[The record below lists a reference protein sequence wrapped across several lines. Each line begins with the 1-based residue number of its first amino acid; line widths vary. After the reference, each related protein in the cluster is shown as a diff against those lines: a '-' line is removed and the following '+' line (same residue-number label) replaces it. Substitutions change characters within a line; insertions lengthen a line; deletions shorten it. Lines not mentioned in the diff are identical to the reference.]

1 MAGRQFRRVRP
12 RVEVGA
18 PVVGDGEPVLGD
30 EQGRV
35 VDAARAVLEI
45 AAGES
50 DAVAPRRGAQRPQR
64 RRVGEE
70 ARGLEIRPVAGEQ
83 ALRQGQEPG
92 TGRRRVR
99 DAAFRRCQPCLQG
112 VGKGRESGN
121 GDGQALGHAPVRDGW
136 SARIAGRPDRAE
148 AIVMNRQDRGHFGNL
163 YLPADHPRR
172 GKPAGIEAQT
182 EYPMPIAHP
191 TPSRPRRRT
200 PLLATVAM
208 LSLLAG
214 GAAMSVATETPPP
227 ANAKLAGTVIANAG
241 YADLVAAVKPAV
253 VNVRVERD
261 ADAGPMAQGGPMAD
275 PEMRRF
281 FERFFGE
288 PGQGPMRGPQQQP
301 HQRERGEGSGFIV
314 SADGLIV
321 TNAHVAG
328 GADKITIS
336 LDDGSELPATLKGID
351 EKTDLALLKVEAGKP
366 LPYVTFGDSAKVRV
380 GDAVV
385 AVGNPFGLGGTVTS
399 GIVSATGREIG
410 SGPYDDFLQIDA
422 PINRGNS
429 GGPTFNLQGEV
440 VGVNSA
446 IFSPSGGS
454 VGIGFAISSNLAKQ
468 VVADLQDDG
477 KVERG
482 WLGVQIQNVDEDLA
496 ANLDLPT
503 PKGAL
508 VSSVQAGTP
517 AASAGVE
524 QGDVILSFDGKPI
537 DQVRQLSRAVAAVEP
552 GKKAEV
558 VVWRDGKE
566 VKLQAE
572 IGRMPAQ
579 DQVAA
584 AEQAAPGADQ
594 PRLGLA
600 LAPITPE
607 QRSELGLD
615 ADQQGVLITEVVPGG
630 PAEAK
635 GIQAGDVVLSIDRQP
650 VAQPADVVAAVRKAH
665 ESGAKSVLL
674 YIARDGN
681 ERFEAVPLATS

>member
-1 MAGRQFRRVRP
+1 
-12 RVEVGA
+12 
-18 PVVGDGEPVLGD
+18 
-30 EQGRV
+30 
-35 VDAARAVLEI
+35 
-45 AAGES
+45 
-50 DAVAPRRGAQRPQR
+50 
-64 RRVGEE
+64 
-70 ARGLEIRPVAGEQ
+70 
-83 ALRQGQEPG
+83 
-92 TGRRRVR
+92 
-99 DAAFRRCQPCLQG
+99 
-112 VGKGRESGN
+112 
-121 GDGQALGHAPVRDGW
+121 
-136 SARIAGRPDRAE
+136 
-148 AIVMNRQDRGHFGNL
+148 
-163 YLPADHPRR
+163 
-172 GKPAGIEAQT
+172 
-182 EYPMPIAHP
+182 MPIAHP
-191 TPSRPRRRT
+191 TPSRPRGRT
-200 PLLATVAM
+200 TLLATAA
-208 LSLLAG
+208 LLGLLAG
-214 GAAMSVATETPPP
+214 GAAMSVATETPAP
-227 ANAKLAGTVIANAG
+227 ANASLANTVVANPG

-253 VNVRVERD
+253 VNVRVERE
-261 ADAGPMAQGGPMAD
+261 AEAGPMAQGPMAD

-288 PGQGPMRGPQQQP
+288 QVPGQGPMRGPQQQP

-366 LPYVTFGDSAKVRV
+366 LPYVTFGDSSKVRV
-380 GDAVV
+380 GEAVV
-385 AVGNPFGLGGTVTS
+385 AVGNPFGLGGTVTA

-454 VGIGFAISSNLAKQ
+454 IGIGFAISSNLAKE
-468 VVADLQDDG
+468 VIADLQDDG
-477 KVERG
+477 QVERG

-496 ANLDLPT
+496 SNLELPA

-508 VSSVQAGTP
+508 VSDVQPDTP
-517 AASAGVE
+517 AAAAGIE
-524 QGDVILSFDGKPI
+524 QGDVILSFAGKPI

-552 GKKAEV
+552 GNKAEV

-566 VKLQAE
+566 VKLEAAV
-572 IGRMPAQ
+572 GRMPGQ

-584 AEQAAPGADQ
+584 AEQEAPGADQ

-600 LAPITPE
+600 LAPIAPE
-607 QRSELGLD
+607 QRTELGLD
-615 ADQQGVLITEVVPGG
+615 ADQQGVLITEVAPGG
-630 PAEAK
+630 PADAK
-635 GIQAGDVVLSIDRQP
+635 GLRAGDVLLSVDRAP
-650 VAQPADVVAAVRKAH
+650 VTQPADVVAAVRKAH
-665 ESGAKSVLL
+665 EAGAKSVLL
-674 YIARDGN
+674 YVARDGN